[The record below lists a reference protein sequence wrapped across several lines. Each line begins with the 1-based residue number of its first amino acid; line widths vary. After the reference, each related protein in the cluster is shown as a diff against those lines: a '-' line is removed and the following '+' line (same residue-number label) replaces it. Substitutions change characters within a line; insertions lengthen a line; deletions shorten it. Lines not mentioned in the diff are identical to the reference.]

1 MFASPPPPTD
11 MTNSDSSSA
20 WILTEFTH
28 ARMRVEGKRR
38 AGSVERSPRS
48 ALWDESR
55 CTQRRVLP
63 FPPPRS
69 AERLGFRPPSVI
81 QGDVKSPSLLPL
93 SLSPSF
99 PHAHFLVDKALV
111 VGSSPSPFP
120 LERGDLNG
128 RTHCARTALS
138 FGSRNLP
145 KRDADNNKIPKTL
158 KFRSRRESYF
168 LKARIGPSQ
177 RLTLVP

>member
-1 MFASPPPPTD
+1 MAVVGRRHCMRGWSVRSLMQDGGEEEREGGRQMFASPPPPPTD

-93 SLSPSF
+93 SLLLPSR
-99 PHAHFLVDKALV
+99 
-111 VGSSPSPFP
+111 P
-120 LERGDLNG
+120 LPGG
-128 RTHCARTALS
+128 QS
-138 FGSRNLP
+138 FGRRRRRSH
-145 KRDADNNKIPKTL
+145 L
-158 KFRSRRESYF
+158 KEE
-168 LKARIGPSQ
+168 I
-177 RLTLVP
+177 